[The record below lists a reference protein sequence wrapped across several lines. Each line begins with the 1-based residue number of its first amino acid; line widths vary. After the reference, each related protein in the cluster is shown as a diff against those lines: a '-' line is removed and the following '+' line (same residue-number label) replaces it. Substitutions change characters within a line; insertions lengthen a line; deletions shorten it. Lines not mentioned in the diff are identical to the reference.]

1 MASSGL
7 VLAFFF
13 WLFDYGG
20 ALTHKNGGNV
30 TWFPSLPTPSLLG
43 RMHCFS
49 VSNMRR
55 QELSQVTH
63 MMSAV
68 TLNNVFAV
76 IPVTF
81 FVVVPSLWEQQTL
94 KSRMLMP
101 IRIFSAFGS

>member
-20 ALTHKNGGNV
+20 ALTHKNGGNI
-30 TWFPSLPTPSLLG
+30 TSPPTPSLLG

-81 FVVVPSLWEQQTL
+81 FVVVPSLC
-94 KSRMLMP
+94 
-101 IRIFSAFGS
+101 IVY